1 MLPLC
6 IDVFK
11 EYWHAMRISV
21 LLWSYDFSSI
31 YDNLSCQW
39 LLNKIDSHSHEI
51 IAENIY
57 TKLQLQVS
65 IAS

>member
-1 MLPLC
+1 
-6 IDVFK
+6 
-11 EYWHAMRISV
+11 MRISV

-39 LLNKIDSHSHEI
+39 FLNKTDSHSHEI
-51 IAENIY
+51 IVENIY
-57 TKLQLQVS
+57 IKLQLQVS